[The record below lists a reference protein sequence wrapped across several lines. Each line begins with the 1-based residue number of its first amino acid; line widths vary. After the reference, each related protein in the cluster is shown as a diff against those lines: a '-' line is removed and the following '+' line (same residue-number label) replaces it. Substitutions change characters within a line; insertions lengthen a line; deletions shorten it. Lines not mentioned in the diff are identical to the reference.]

1 MINPFPFRALSPH
14 HATAMDLDYLM
25 KVLDAAEAYGF
36 NALQICGDTHGA
48 GNLDGVTVFERFPK
62 ANDVQEMDGVRR
74 RREILRTVCRAAH
87 DRGMEVYYWH
97 HELWFPQRLPEV
109 YPDWFAAAPKN
120 RFTRDLYTDRVPRI
134 EPGAPIWDFMDA
146 KFDEAF
152 AQIPE
157 LDGTVMTIQESRVPV
172 YCLFEDFEQQ
182 VEALVDQYRRL
193 EAAHRRAGRKWIIR
207 TFAWREHEYRVVTE
221 AIRRWRPGVPVESK
235 GVPMDWDL
243 YYPYDPL
250 LGEFE
255 GMTKHVEIAPSC
267 EFYGCTTHPVGHP
280 WLYTSNLAF
289 AGERGHTGAAVRMDR
304 AGTTMLGG
312 PDEGV
317 LACIGAWLND
327 PAGTDVGE
335 VYVQWMMERY
345 GVDRPTGRR
354 MVFEMME
361 HCWQA
366 TLHAYHQGKIY
377 IGDSF
382 WQRYDHQFFVAE
394 RHFCVEHD
402 EPEPL
407 AEKDLACRHAA
418 QAADILAEIAPS
430 LKPDDAEDLAR
441 RIRFLQHTCRSWRAL
456 VAALV
461 GRGRQM
467 YEPSEAHFT
476 ALRQA
481 IDELEAAGAA
491 TSEAFPELNQPG
503 TSGNAPRQRQPGVLV
518 EEFARAF
525 RADLPRLPART
536 IVDRLSADE
545 LGANDEQD
553 GRAAWHPPGEGRT
566 ITLRGRGGAN
576 HVLVLFAGT
585 EMCVRRPVVIR
596 GRGWEHRFDVGQYA
610 WFLAHDRLRRYET
623 PVPASCI
630 DADGVCTLELTVP
643 EPDRSPRIAEI
654 RLEVET
660 IGF

>member
-255 GMTKHVEIAPSC
+255 GMTKHVEIGADGP
-267 EFYGCTTHPVGHP
+267 GRDDH
-280 WLYTSNLAF
+280 ARR
-289 AGERGHTGAAVRMDR
+289 ARRGR
-304 AGTTMLGG
+304 AGVHRG
-312 PDEGV
+312 
-317 LACIGAWLND
+317 
-327 PAGTDVGE
+327 
-335 VYVQWMMERY
+335 
-345 GVDRPTGRR
+345 
-354 MVFEMME
+354 
-361 HCWQA
+361 
-366 TLHAYHQGKIY
+366 
-377 IGDSF
+377 
-382 WQRYDHQFFVAE
+382 VAE
-394 RHFCVEHD
+394 RPGRHGRRRGVCAVD
-402 EPEPL
+402 DGAVRRGPPDGPADGLRDDGALL
-407 AEKDLACRHAA
+407 AGDAA
-418 QAADILAEIAPS
+418 
-430 LKPDDAEDLAR
+430 
-441 RIRFLQHTCRSWRAL
+441 
-456 VAALV
+456 
-461 GRGRQM
+461 
-467 YEPSEAHFT
+467 
-476 ALRQA
+476 
-481 IDELEAAGAA
+481 
-491 TSEAFPELNQPG
+491 
-503 TSGNAPRQRQPGVLV
+503 
-518 EEFARAF
+518 
-525 RADLPRLPART
+525 RLPP
-536 IVDRLSADE
+536 
-545 LGANDEQD
+545 GQD
-553 GRAAWHPPGEGRT
+553 
-566 ITLRGRGGAN
+566 L
-576 HVLVLFAGT
+576 
-585 EMCVRRPVVIR
+585 
-596 GRGWEHRFDVGQYA
+596 HR
-610 WFLAHDRLRRYET
+610 
-623 PVPASCI
+623 
-630 DADGVCTLELTVP
+630 
-643 EPDRSPRIAEI
+643 
-654 RLEVET
+654 
-660 IGF
+660 